1 MYFHQSSFVLF
12 SFYSYNM
19 KVLLLDSK
27 KHFRHYSCQFI
38 GFLYLLYENIVTS
51 EVVQVK

>member
-1 MYFHQSSFVLF
+1 MYFHQAFIVLF

-27 KHFRHYSCQFI
+27 KHFRYYSCQFI
-38 GFLYLLYENIVTS
+38 GFLYLLYGNIATS